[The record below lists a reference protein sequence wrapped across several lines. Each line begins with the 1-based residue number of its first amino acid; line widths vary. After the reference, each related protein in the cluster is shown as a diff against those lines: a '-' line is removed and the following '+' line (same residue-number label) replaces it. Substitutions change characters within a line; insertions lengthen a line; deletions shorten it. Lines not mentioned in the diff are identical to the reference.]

1 MRIARHLVLMQ
12 VALWFV
18 LLCPVGGIAQAVEQA
33 QKTGVSLSG
42 GGALSLAHI
51 GVLEALDSAGVKI
64 DCITGCSF
72 GSLVAVL
79 YAEGY
84 SPDDIYRIFKKEKVH
99 RIVSLYRPN
108 CKITSGV
115 VSNKHLK
122 RKLAKYLPHNSFD
135 SLKIKF
141 YCSVTDMDSN
151 CVRYVGSGGHLVE
164 YVIASLSLPGLFP
177 PVKID
182 DVYYLD
188 GGSQDMMPWKPLV
201 EENCTRR
208 IGAYPIL
215 CKPQKVTTTRFLWT
229 RAYNNIFYQT
239 ILRGSSQFNELIAI
253 DPGTYGVL
261 SFKRMAELR
270 QYGFSQTLEALKA
283 YEESRKN
290 LSPGAEPAAKDRA
303 SEAPTCATA
312 READAD

>member
-1 MRIARHLVLMQ
+1 MRIVRHLCLMQ
-12 VALWFV
+12 VAFWFV
-18 LLCPVGGIAQAVEQA
+18 LFGSVSGAAQEVEQV

-79 YAEGY
+79 YANGY
-84 SPDDIYRIFKKEKVH
+84 TPDEIYRIFRKEKVH
-99 RIVSLYRPN
+99 RIVSLYRAN

-115 VSNKHLK
+115 VGNKHLK

-151 CVRYVGSGGHLVE
+151 CVRHVGSGGNLVE

-182 DVYYLD
+182 SVYYFD
-188 GGSQDMMPWKPLV
+188 GGSQDMMPWKPLI

-215 CKPQKVTTTRFLWT
+215 DKPQKVTKTRFLWT
-229 RAYNNIFYQT
+229 RVYNNIFYQI
-239 ILRGSSQFNELIAI
+239 ILRGSDQFNELIAI
-253 DPGTYGVL
+253 DPGKYGTL
-261 SFKRMAELR
+261 SFKHMEELR
-270 QYGFSQTLEALKA
+270 RCGYVQTQAALEKFAQ
-283 YEESRKN
+283 
-290 LSPGAEPAAKDRA
+290 
-303 SEAPTCATA
+303 
-312 READAD
+312 